1 MTALAAA
8 GLDADPDED
17 VAPGC
22 PATPGVERSVCRR
35 RWIDG
40 ARARVRDR
48 LGAATAA
55 GERGSA
61 VIEFVFV
68 ALVVL
73 LPLVYLIVAVAVVQH
88 SQLVVTNAAREAGR
102 AFATSPDTAS
112 APERVAAAVRIAL
125 GDQDDDRDVT
135 VRVVAA
141 GDACTA
147 GVVSPSLAPGSVFT
161 VCVTRRVDVPAVPS
175 VLSGRGITTVGR
187 YTVHVDEFRDVGS

>member
-8 GLDADPDED
+8 RLDADPDED
-17 VAPGC
+17 GAPGC
-22 PATPGVERSVCRR
+22 RATPSVERSVCRR

-40 ARARVRDR
+40 ARARVRNR
-48 LGAATAA
+48 LAAATAA

-147 GVVSPSLAPGSVFT
+147 GAVSPSLAPGSVFT

-175 VLSGRGITTVGR
+175 VLAGRGITTVGR
-187 YTVHVDEFRDVGS
+187 YTVHVDEFRDGGL